1 MLPQYKNVDPP
12 VFHQFPVFSILDNES
27 DTVAVKFS
35 ACNNCG
41 AAHKVIDISKSEI
54 ITGRDEVPS
63 QMKKEDFKFSLPE
76 DLYNLLETYQRDIS
90 DFEHAQF
97 LLEEE
102 KWNMHIILTR
112 EEIDDVV
119 QGKLV
124 KFIASDRFRI
134 ESYIIKRTIG

>member
-1 MLPQYKNVDPP
+1 MLPQYKNIDPP
-12 VFHQFPVFSILDNES
+12 VFHQFPVFTIIDEES

-41 AAHKVIDISKSEI
+41 AVHKIIDIAKSEI

-63 QMKKEDFKFSLPE
+63 QMKKEDFKLSLPE
-76 DLYNLLETYQRDIS
+76 DLYNLLITYQRDIS

-102 KWNMHIILTR
+102 KWDKHIILTR

-124 KFIASDRFRI
+124 RFIADNRFRI
-134 ESYIIKRTIG
+134 ESYIIKRLIG